1 MEKFTPLAKI
11 LHWRHWQ
18 IPPLGIGRRLCT
30 RPCLNLKLAR
40 CSRMP
45 RAITTSPKLLA
56 NSFSSGGAYKQGVT
70 RLLWL
75 WLLDLQVKAE
85 GQEMGLSL
93 YQAVTPELFPRYHH
107 SERFLIWQN
116 VSNFQVATRF
126 LWQQVKIVWVLFN
139 GHGDDERCACNCNNL
154 NAVWSWVIHVI
165 HMALRGF
172 PVWYQALERSSRR
185 GNLYRALR
193 CGTEGIL
200 AGSDLVIC
208 VTLSWATP
216 VLCNC
221 WPSLLQGG
229 MISIICWVGGI
240 SILMHGLCF
249 LSCQWLFLHRW
260 WQEARF

>member
-1 MEKFTPLAKI
+1 MTTGQGMALVVDCVQGVVSISSWRGAPGCQGLSPLPPSSQWTASHQAEHISKV
-11 LHWRHWQ
+11 WQ
-18 IPPLGIGRRLCT
+18 GCYGYGCWICRLKQMVK
-30 RPCLNLKLAR
+30 RWVCLY
-40 CSRMP
+40 
-45 RAITTSPKLLA
+45 IKLLLP
-56 NSFSSGGAYKQGVT
+56 NCSPDTITVN
-70 RLLWL
+70 
-75 WLLDLQVKAE
+75 
-85 GQEMGLSL
+85 
-93 YQAVTPELFPRYHH
+93 
-107 SERFLIWQN
+107 ERFLIWQN
-116 VSNFQVATRF
+116 VSNLQVATRF

-139 GHGDDERCACNCNNL
+139 GHGDDGRCASNCNNL
-154 NAVWSWVIHVI
+154 IALWSWVTHVI
-165 HMALRGF
+165 QMALRGF

-229 MISIICWVGGI
+229 MMSIICWVGGI